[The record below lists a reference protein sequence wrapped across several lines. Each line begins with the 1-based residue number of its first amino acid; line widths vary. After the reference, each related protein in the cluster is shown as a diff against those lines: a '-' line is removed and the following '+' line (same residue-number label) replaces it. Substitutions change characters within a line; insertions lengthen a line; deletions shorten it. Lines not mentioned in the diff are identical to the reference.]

1 MTHKPLVTSSNLVAA
16 TTQPTESM
24 TRGNPLVFFR
34 PEGFRT
40 TPTSRYSKKRF
51 LVLEPQA
58 VKGLLYIACPLN

>member
-40 TPTSRYSKKRF
+40 TPTSRYSKKGF
-51 LVLEPQA
+51 SSLSLKQ
-58 VKGLLYIACPLN
+58 